1 MGNLCTEKPGERLT
15 RDSNTSE
22 MKLFSEKFRKFLIAF
37 LPCILMVN
45 QQGLSQYFVTGTDP
59 ASVKWNQINTPNFK
73 VIYPRSWENEGQ
85 YVANGLEYIYL
96 PGSRTMYQ
104 STRRTP
110 VILHNQTTIPSSQTL
125 MTPTRM
131 EFFTAPPQD
140 IYPQDWVDQLII
152 HEFRHA
158 VQYSAVNCGF
168 TRGLY
173 YILGEQGVF
182 AVYGLFVPIWLIE
195 GDPTVAETALHNT
208 GRGRT
213 PSFEMRIRAQFVQ
226 KGVYSYEKASYG
238 SYIDFV
244 PNQYELGYQ
253 LVGLSRVNYG
263 ADIWSKV
270 LNNVGRRPYTIAPV
284 SISLKKQT
292 GLNKYGLYDT
302 LTMQL
307 KKNWLEEDK
316 LSEENGY
323 QIISDSE
330 HKLYTNYNLP
340 VIFRDSMIVAVKSSL
355 DDITK
360 IVVMNGEGVEKD
372 LLTAGVNY
380 YTESLTAS
388 DSMLYW
394 SELVTDPRWYLRDY
408 RVIKS
413 YSFKTGKTEQ
423 ITFRTRYY
431 APAVTRDGKYLAA
444 VEVSPDN
451 RYCLVVLNARDGTL
465 VNKISTPDNLLFIH
479 PRWSDDG
486 KSIVSVVFGKEGNT
500 LAITTPETGKTEI
513 LLPYSS
519 MEMKRPSFCCNFIF
533 YTASYNG
540 KDNIYACDI
549 NSKEVF
555 RVTSARFGA
564 SDAAVANDLS
574 AIIYSNYTADGY
586 ELVEEELDPAKWKK
600 IVVPA
605 KSAFDLAE
613 KLSEQENFIFN
624 TDSVPDIKY
633 ESKPYRKVLN
643 LFNLHSWAP
652 IGIDIRNY
660 SVAPGVTLLSQN
672 LLGTTVAALGYQYN
686 RNEEAGKYYFS
697 LSNESLY
704 PAIDFSMDYSGRK
717 DTSLY
722 TGNYPVTGK
731 WHEFNLSAGLR
742 LPLNW
747 THNYWIRSF
756 QPGAGMTWKYLHFD
770 ESETSPFDHEQIMAA
785 YYSLAASNVR
795 KTVRR
800 DIYPRWSQQLQVNFN
815 NTPFEES
822 TNSIFAGQITMDFP
836 GIVRHHGIR
845 IYGGY
850 QKRNEDFYSF
860 SDFIMYPRGYT
871 DIKRD
876 EICSF
881 SAMYS
886 MPLFYPEWQIGHFMY
901 FKRFKTTLFYDFA
914 RSTDDQLPRFLSSAG
929 IDLTSDFSILNFI
942 VPLDAGL
949 RAMYVPETGKVKF
962 EVLFSLNISE
972 LY

>member
-1 MGNLCTEKPGERLT
+1 M
-15 RDSNTSE
+15 S
-22 MKLFSEKFRKFLIAF
+22 LFPKKVRNFLIAF
-37 LPCILMVN
+37 LPCIILIN
-45 QQGLSQYFVTGTDP
+45 QEVLSQYFIIGSDP

-73 VIYPRSWENEGQ
+73 VIYPRNWEKEGQ
-85 YVANGLEYIYL
+85 YIANGLEYIYL
-96 PGSRTMYQ
+96 PGSRTINK
-104 STRRTP
+104 STRRTL
-110 VILHNQTTIPSSQTL
+110 VIVHNQTTFPSSQTL
-125 MTPTRM
+125 MAPTRM

-158 VQYSAVNCGF
+158 VHYSAVNYGF
-168 TRGLY
+168 TKGLY

-182 AVYGLFVPIWLIE
+182 AMYGIFVPMWLVE

-213 PSFEMRIRAQFVQ
+213 PSFEMRLRAQFVQ
-226 KGVYSYEKASYG
+226 KGIYSYEKANYG

-263 ADIWSKV
+263 SDIWSKV
-270 LNNVGRRPYTIAPV
+270 LNNVGRRPYTLAPV
-284 SISLKKQT
+284 SNSLKKQT
-292 GLNKYGLYDT
+292 GLNKYQLYDT
-302 LTMQL
+302 LTLQL
-307 KKNWLEEDK
+307 KKKWLEEDSLAK
-316 LSEENGY
+316 ENKY
-323 QIISDSE
+323 QIISDSNQ
-330 HKLYTNYNLP
+330 KLYTNYNLP
-340 VIFRDSMIVAVKSSL
+340 VIFRDSMIIAVKSSI
-355 DDITK
+355 DDLTK
-360 IVVMNGEGVEKD
+360 IVLLNSGGKERV
-372 LLTAGVNY
+372 LLTVGVNY

-394 SELVTDPRWYLRDY
+394 SELVTDPRWFLRDY

-413 YSFKTGKTEQ
+413 YNFNTGKTEQ
-423 ITFRTRYY
+423 LTCRTRYY
-431 APAVTRDGKYLAA
+431 APAVTRDGKYLAT
-444 VEVSPDN
+444 VEISPEN
-451 RYCLVVLNARDGTL
+451 RYYLVVLNSKDGSL
-465 VNKISTPDNLLFIH
+465 VSKISTPENLLFIH
-479 PRWSDDG
+479 PRWSEDG
-486 KSIVSVVFGKEGNT
+486 KSIVSVVFGKDGNSLT
-500 LAITTPETGKTEI
+500 ITNPETEKTEI
-513 LLPYSS
+513 IIPYSS
-519 MEMKRPSFCCNFIF
+519 MEMKRPSFYRNYIL

-540 KDNIYACDI
+540 KDNIYAFDT
-549 NSKEVF
+549 NSKEIF

-564 SDAAVANDLS
+564 SDAAVTNDLS
-574 AIIYSNYTADGY
+574 EIIYSNYTADGY
-586 ELVEEELDPAKWKK
+586 ELVKEELDTAKWNK
-600 IVVPA
+600 ITVPV
-605 KSAFDLAE
+605 KSAFALAE
-613 KLSEQENFIFN
+613 KLTRQENFIFN
-624 TDSVPDIKY
+624 TDSVPEIKY
-633 ESKPYRKVLN
+633 ESRPYRKVLD
-643 LFNLHSWAP
+643 LFNFHSWAP

-660 SVAPGVTLLSQN
+660 YVAPGVTLLSQN

-686 RNEEAGKYYFS
+686 KNEKAGKYYFS

-722 TGNYPVTGK
+722 TGNYPLTGK
-731 WHEFNLSAGLR
+731 WYEFNLSAGLR

-756 QPGAGMTWKYLHFD
+756 QPGAGITCKYLHFD
-770 ESETSPFDHEQIMAA
+770 ESEPNALDHEQIIAA
-785 YYSLAASNVR
+785 CYSLIASNAR

-822 TNSIFAGQITMDFP
+822 TNSIFASQITMDFP
-836 GIVRHHGIR
+836 GIGRHHGIR
-845 IYGGY
+845 VYGGY
-850 QKRNEDFYSF
+850 QKKKEDFYPF
-860 SDFIMYPRGYT
+860 SDFIKFPRGYT
-871 DIKRD
+871 DIKR
-876 EICSF
+876 EEVYSF

-886 MPLFYPEWQIGHFMY
+886 MPLCYPEWQIGHFMY

-914 RSTDDQLPRFLSSAG
+914 RSTDDHLPRFFSSAG

-949 RAMYVPETGKVKF
+949 RSIYVLETGKMKF
-962 EVLFSLNISE
+962 EALFSLNIGE